1 MFRSLLKTQKELYKK
16 NQVVHIAVMANQMAV
31 SVHIAIW

>member
-1 MFRSLLKTQKELYKK
+1 MFRSLLKTKGIIQ
-16 NQVVHIAVMANQMAV
+16 NQVVHIAVMASQMAI

>member
-1 MFRSLLKTQKELYKK
+1 MFRSLLKTQKELYK